1 MSSIFDRIFQYRQ
14 REQRTP
20 REDYFTETF
29 VAVIE
34 KCDELRIALAAWLA
48 EVEGIRSVRIE
59 TQRRFTVADS
69 GNPRRP
75 DIWMEAN
82 DAQDARH
89 WIIVE
94 NKIDSGEG
102 ENQLADYAKILK
114 ARPESGSSTL
124 VYLTKY
130 SSATDSFSDE
140 GVRFK
145 HLRWSKVYDFLQEHK
160 GVKNHRELVIELLR
174 LMEDWKMDGKL
185 RAASLRAM
193 VVSLNSEVGGKL
205 VELQNEAWFSSG
217 LANIIGGDKSGTKRW
232 VVKHERGEQWISG
245 IPGYGLAL
253 WMGFRFDR
261 RDKDWDVENIEYP
274 SPFVAVTPDGTNK
287 ESGERMAQPSEYW
300 IEPTQDW
307 TDYKWVRQP
316 AEGEIPH
323 LGEPLEEF
331 YKRFFHD
338 AFVELK
344 RALERIQ

>member
-1 MSSIFDRIFQYRQ
+1 MSSIFNRIFQYRQ

-29 VAVIE
+29 VAVIQ
-34 KCDELRIALAAWLA
+34 KYDELRIALAAWLS
-48 EVEGIRSVRIE
+48 EVEKIRSVRIE
-59 TQRRFTVADS
+59 TQRGFTVADS
-69 GNPRRP
+69 CKLRRP
-75 DIWMEAN
+75 DIWMEAK
-82 DAQDARH
+82 DVQDARH

-114 ARPESGSSTL
+114 ARPESQSSTL

-185 RAASLRAM
+185 RTASLRAM

-217 LANIIGGDKSGTKRW
+217 LANIIDGDKLGTKRW

-261 RDKDWDVENIEYP
+261 GDKDWDVQDIEFP
-274 SPFVAVTPDGTNK
+274 SPFVAVTPDGTNRK
-287 ESGERMAQPSEYW
+287 FGERMARPSEHWTGPVEDW
-300 IEPTQDW
+300 INYEW
-307 TDYKWVRQP
+307 IRQP
-316 AEGEIPH
+316 TVGEKPH
-323 LGEPLEEF
+323 LGEPLDEY
-331 YKRFFHD
+331 YKNFFHE

-344 RALERIQ
+344 QALEGIQ